1 MTKEERYQETAK
13 QLLAL
18 VGGTENIISAAHC
31 ATRLRLVLK
40 DESKADIDEIL
51 KVDLVKGQFANGG
64 QFQIIIG
71 SGTVDEVY
79 KRFIQMGGIS
89 EASKSDVKA
98 AAVQKMNPIQ
108 RLVKTLSDVF
118 VPLIPAL
125 VASGLMMGLNN
136 VLTANG
142 LFVPN
147 QSLVEA
153 YPFLADFAAMINTFA
168 SAAYAFLPILIGFSA
183 TKMFGGNPYLGAVI
197 GMIMVSGDLLNAYAY
212 GTAVTEGTIPV
223 WNVFGLTI
231 EKVGYQGTVL
241 PVLAASFILAFVEKK
256 LHKHVPEILDN
267 LLTPLLSVMI
277 TGFLTFTIVGGI
289 MRTAGN
295 LLTDGLLWLHDSMGV
310 IGGMIFGF
318 LYSPLT
324 MTGMHH
330 SLLPVEIQL
339 VAGAGSFLLGIAAC
353 NNVAQGGATLCAMIR
368 TKDKKMKSV
377 AATSGVSAMLGI
389 TEPAMFGVN
398 LKLKYPFYGA
408 MLGSAIG
415 GGYVTLTNVLN
426 SSPGSAGIIGFV
438 CVQPESMINFL
449 IGVAIA
455 GAAGFSFTYAMSNM
469 KRFNRELETEEN
481 SALEKALEKESEPIP
496 VMEKNIVYSPL
507 TGKAIPMS
515 AVPDATF
522 AAEIL
527 GKGMAVIPSEGRVV
541 SPCEGE
547 ISALFDTKHAVGIT
561 TKDGIELLIHI
572 GVNTVE
578 LGGKYYEAHVTQGD
592 KVRPG
597 QLLITFDME
606 KIQAAG
612 YDVTTPVIIA
622 NTDHYKQVTGL
633 KEGEVQRMEPLI
645 KVEEA

>member
-1 MTKEERYQETAK
+1 MTKEERYQASAE
-13 QLLAL
+13 QLLTL

-40 DESKADIDEIL
+40 DESKANVDEIL

-79 KRFIQMGGIS
+79 KRFIQIGGIS

-98 AAVQKMNPIQ
+98 AAVQKMNPLQ

-136 VLTANG
+136 VLTASG

-256 LHKHVPEILDN
+256 LHKHVPEVLDN

-277 TGFLTFTIVGGI
+277 TGFLTFTVVGGI

-295 LLTDGLLWLHDSMGV
+295 LLTDGLLWLHDSLGV
-310 IGGMIFGF
+310 VGGMVFGF

-353 NNVAQGGATLCAMIR
+353 NNVAQGGATICAMLR

-377 AATSGVSAMLGI
+377 AATSGISAMLGI

-408 MLGSAIG
+408 MLGSALG

-438 CVQPESMINFL
+438 CVQPSSMLNFL
-449 IGVAIA
+449 IGVAISI
-455 GAAGFSFTYAMSNM
+455 AAGFGFTYAMSKM
-469 KRFNRELETEEN
+469 KRFNKELEMEE
-481 SALEKALEKESEPIP
+481 SADVEAAEEDTIP
-496 VMEKNIVYSPL
+496 VMEKNVIYSPL
-507 TGKAIPMS
+507 AGEAIPMS
-515 AVPDATF
+515 EVPDDTF
-522 AAEIL
+522 AAEVL
-527 GKGMAVIPSEGRVV
+527 GKGMAVIPSEGKVV
-541 SPCEGE
+541 APCAGE
-547 ISALFDTKHAVGIT
+547 VTTLFDTKHAVGLT
-561 TKDGIELLIHI
+561 TADGIELLIHV

-578 LGGKYYEAHVTQGD
+578 LEGKYYKAHVAQGD
-592 KVRPG
+592 KVKPG
-597 QLLITFDME
+597 QLLLTFDIS

-612 YDVTTPVIIA
+612 YNVTTPVIIA
-622 NTDHYKQVTGL
+622 NTDDFKSVTGL
-633 KEGEVQRMEPLI
+633 KTGTIRRMEPLV